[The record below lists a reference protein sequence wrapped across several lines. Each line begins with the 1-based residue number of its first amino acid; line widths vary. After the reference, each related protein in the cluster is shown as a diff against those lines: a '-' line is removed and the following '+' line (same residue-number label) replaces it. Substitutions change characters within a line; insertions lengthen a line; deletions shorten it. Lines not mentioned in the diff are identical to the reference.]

1 MKYRVVL
8 VDDEP
13 AIAQGLGFLIQRF
26 VPECE
31 VAALAYD
38 GQEGYE
44 KILKLKPEIVITD
57 IRMPEMDGIEMIQK
71 LKEEGGEY
79 HFVILSGYEEF
90 EYARSAIQL
99 GVEEYIT
106 KPVEEEELCAVLGKV
121 CGKIDKE
128 CSQKKDH
135 ERIQSAVEEYM
146 IRDYLEGK
154 LNRPELM
161 REKMPEW
168 GFPVSGA
175 ACACAILE
183 VHAQEKSRTHNLAEQ
198 VRELSGRYMDFGL
211 RHLIVE
217 NSEIMVTLI
226 LSVPEGTEL
235 KKIQNWIGMIRL
247 ELAELTDDQVSAG
260 ISLMHYHGME
270 IRDAFTEAECA
281 LNYKLLKGM
290 DCCISYEQI
299 RDIESGTEMVSEEDL
314 RKLEQGID
322 MMDENLCRE
331 TLDHIFRK
339 ISREKD
345 VSLEQLRMLS
355 LNLLLTGIRKM
366 PFMQFQLNEYLG
378 KNIFSLES
386 ISKFKTIEQLKNW
399 IFNILKSMNELMLKD
414 NLPEKRDVIEEAK
427 EYIRKNFDQDIS
439 LNDISERFFINPS
452 YFSQLFKK
460 KTGKTYQNY
469 LIEMRVARAKK
480 LLDETDLK
488 IYEIC
493 ALVGYSDANHF
504 NRIFERVEGVKPSE
518 YRKKG
523 GSREE
528 IS

>member
-1 MKYRVVL
+1 MKYRVIL

-31 VAALAYD
+31 VIALAYD

-44 KILKLKPEIVITD
+44 KIVELEPDIVITD

-71 LKEEGGEY
+71 LKDGGKEY
-79 HFVILSGYEEF
+79 YFIILSGYEEF

-106 KPVEEEELCAVLGKV
+106 KPVEEEELRTVLGKV
-121 CGKIDKE
+121 CGKIEKE
-128 CSQKKDH
+128 CSRRMDH
-135 ERIQSAVEEYM
+135 EKIQSAVKEYM
-146 IRDYLEGK
+146 MRDYLEGK
-154 LNRPELM
+154 LSRPELV
-161 REKMPEW
+161 RENMAEF
-168 GFPVSGA
+168 GFPLSGSA
-175 ACACAILE
+175 YACAVLE
-183 VHAQEKSRTHNLAEQ
+183 VHSPEKGQAHGIAEQ
-198 VRELSGRYMDFGL
+198 VKAFSQRYLEFCQK
-211 RHLIVE
+211 HITVE
-217 NSEIMVTLI
+217 NSETMVTVI
-226 LSVPEGTEL
+226 MAVPENTET
-235 KKIQNWIGMIRL
+235 KKIRNRIGMVRL
-247 ELAELTDDQVSAG
+247 ELAELSDDQVSAG
-260 ISLMHYHGME
+260 ISLLHYDGTE

-281 LNYKLLKGM
+281 LNYKLIKGL

-299 RDIESGTEMVSEEDL
+299 RDIETGTKMVSEEDL
-314 RKLEQGID
+314 KKLEQGID
-322 MMDENLCRE
+322 MMDEILCKE
-331 TLDHIFRK
+331 TLDRIFRN

-345 VSLEQLRMLS
+345 ISLEQLQMLS

-399 IFNILKSMNELMLKD
+399 IFNVLKSMNELMLKD

-469 LIEMRVARAKK
+469 LIEVRVARAKK

-493 ALVGYSDANHF
+493 SLVGYSDANHF
-504 NRIFERVEGVKPSE
+504 NRVFERVEGVKPSE
-518 YRKKG
+518 YRRKQ
-523 GSREE
+523 
-528 IS
+528 